1 MNSHYTEIQIG
12 PSLAEWSSFLTVSCL
27 DHTRLSELRRT
38 ARSRLVESAQTFIL
52 RLNAIAEETELAVN
66 TAPLL
71 TGDPTT
77 QPIVMTGHQP
87 VQFHSGLSFK
97 YETTQQFA
105 AENNAIA
112 VAVIIDTDRGDAG
125 QFSYPDVGEIGDNSS
140 ADESV
145 QPYQA
150 VLAVDSISNSN
161 NLFGH
166 GKLKPAAALKSLS
179 DTVCSSLKKLA
190 RPKTAE
196 RVEKVFREFA
206 QLSNAKAS
214 AMEAN
219 TIMRWQYGIGHQML
233 ELPLSAI
240 ASFPESLMLTV
251 DILKQPHRFAAAYNS
266 ALALFREEHGIQN
279 SANPF
284 PNLKINEHG
293 CELPFWVVDHN
304 RGTRQVLEV
313 HVDGNVTRL
322 LANGVTVDT
331 LADNISD
338 DSLDPMLLQNLQL
351 VPRGALI
358 TVFLR
363 LLFSDLFV
371 HGTGGGRYDRFT
383 DEFIR
388 TWWNAEP
395 PPFTVA
401 SASRY
406 LFEDQRAELQRL
418 QKIKSELRDLQFN
431 PQRHFG
437 QGVFSDSLEE
447 RLAVL
452 VNEKGLAVA
461 ELKSMKEA
469 GESGKEA
476 GQQIQL
482 MTNEIRDAVGAEFE
496 SQLAVLN
503 ALTPEQHDALNSRTY
518 PWFFFTGSD

>member
-1 MNSHYTEIQIG
+1 MNSRYTEIQVG
-12 PSLAEWSSFLTVSCL
+12 PAFSEWSNFLTVSSL
-27 DHTRLSELRRT
+27 DHSRLSELRQT
-38 ARSRLVESAQTFIL
+38 ARSRLVESAQAFIL
-52 RLNAIAEETELAVN
+52 RLNAIAEETELTVN
-66 TAPLL
+66 AAPLL

-125 QFSYPDVGEIGDNSS
+125 QFSYPDVGDISDDRTS
-140 ADESV
+140 DENV
-145 QPYQA
+145 RPYQA

-166 GKLKPAAALKSLS
+166 GKLKSAAELKSLGDTVSNSLKRLAKPKAAALAK
-179 DTVCSSLKKLA
+179 
-190 RPKTAE
+190 
-196 RVEKVFREFA
+196 KVFQEFA
-206 QLSNAKAS
+206 QLSTAKAS

-219 TIMRWQYGIGHQML
+219 TIMRWQYGIGNQML

-240 ASFPESLMLTV
+240 ASFPESMMLTV
-251 DILKQPHRFAAAYNS
+251 DILKQPNRFAAAYNS
-266 ALALFREEHGIQN
+266 ALALFREEHSIQN

-284 PNLKINEHG
+284 PNLKINDHG

-338 DSLDPMLLQNLQL
+338 DSLEPMLLQNLQL

-452 VNEKGLAVA
+452 VQKKTVAVA
-461 ELKSMKEA
+461 ELKAMKEA
-469 GESGKEA
+469 GESGKET
-476 GQQIQL
+476 GQQIQVI
-482 MTNEIRDAVGAEFE
+482 TNEIREAVAAEFD

-503 ALTPEQHDALNSRTY
+503 GLTPEQHDAINSRTY
-518 PWFFFTGSD
+518 PWFFFADSD